1 MLEEIFDT
9 LGIKRYKNFDEVKI
23 KKIISEDDKNK
34 KLLLMEEL
42 DKTVDL
48 HKFSILISDYHDMLR
63 EIQWREEAP
72 KRAYQWGFVEGLKEK
87 LDEETTIKI
96 ALEDDIPEYII
107 ADALNIPEAKIREIK
122 IKYNK

>member
-48 HKFSILISDYHDMLR
+48 VY
-63 EIQWREEAP
+63 
-72 KRAYQWGFVEGLKEK
+72 
-87 LDEETTIKI
+87 
-96 ALEDDIPEYII
+96 
-107 ADALNIPEAKIREIK
+107 
-122 IKYNK
+122 